1 MLQTVDRALQLIAL
15 IGSRGEMSVTEVA
28 GVLQVSPSMAHRLL
42 RTCTDAG
49 YLRQDARSGPYLVG
63 PSLQQISVD
72 VARGSTLHDLL
83 GGVLRQAA
91 DGLLETTSLA
101 TLEGRNI
108 RFLLTEEGAHLVR
121 IARPI
126 RTVTPA
132 HATAAGRALLADL
145 SDEELAARY
154 RDVALETVQPGT
166 IQDWDQ
172 LLVEISK
179 VRNRGWAIQVGEAQ
193 PGVAALAMPVRNGSG
208 RAVAALTVTVPYLRL
223 NRAEDARSLALRLR
237 RYVDQMEKRLAP
249 AASR

>member
-1 MLQTVDRALQLIAL
+1 MLQTVDRALQLITL

-28 GVLQVSPSMAHRLL
+28 GALQVSPSMAHRLL
-42 RTCTDAG
+42 RTCADAG

-63 PSLQQISVD
+63 PVLRQLSVD
-72 VARGSTLHDLL
+72 VARGSTLRDLL
-83 GGVLRQAA
+83 GGVLRQAT

-126 RTVTPA
+126 RAVTPA
-132 HATAAGRALLADL
+132 HATAAGRVLLADL
-145 SDEELAARY
+145 SDEDLAARY
-154 RDVALETVQPGT
+154 RGATLETVQPGT

-172 LLVEISK
+172 LLEEIAK
-179 VRNRGWAIQVGEAQ
+179 VRARGWAIQVGEAQ
-193 PGVAALAMPVRNGSG
+193 PGVAALAMAVRDGSG

-223 NRAEDARSLALRLR
+223 NRAEDARTLARRLR
-237 RYVDQMEKRLAP
+237 PFVHQMEKRLAP
-249 AASR
+249 AVSR